1 MKFTI
6 YTADCTGNERNAV
19 YPNKATISN
28 GEELKA
34 AAAFD
39 HVCAAFKENY
49 RNRENF
55 LSSDVIVMDCDNSH
69 SENPA
74 DWVTG
79 ERFLT
84 MVPDTIVAIVPSR
97 NNMKTKDGKCA
108 RPRFHAYFPIPEIR
122 GETAYAEMKQAIHQR
137 FPFFDGAALD
147 AARFIYGCVAET
159 VLWQEGPLSI
169 VSVIGS
175 LPKPSGII
183 PQGQR
188 NNTMS
193 RFAGRV
199 VKRYGATEKA
209 YQIFFEEAE
218 KCDPPLED
226 AELNKIW
233 QSAVRFGEKVSK
245 QEGYVSPDQY
255 NNDFGTRE
263 SLKPGDYSDIGQA
276 KVLKREYGDEL
287 RYTESTD
294 FLRYNGIYWAESH
307 QEAIGAVEEFLE
319 LQLADARDQREA
331 GRKALQELGI
341 AAELIDKGG
350 RVLEKVIE
358 GNQQQAFQAYQAALA
373 YYAFVMKRRDMRY
386 IISALQALK
395 PMVLIPIQ
403 GLDADEFL
411 LNTPSFTYDLRQGM
425 SGRRNHR
432 PEDYITKCTVVDP
445 GEKGE
450 AVWQK
455 ALDEFFTGDQ
465 ELINYAQEICGLM
478 AIGKVYVEALVI
490 AYGDGRNGKSTYW
503 NSIARVL
510 GSYCGGISA
519 DALTAN
525 CKRNIK
531 PEMAELKGKR
541 MVIAAEM
548 EEGVRLSTSVL
559 KQLCST
565 DEVGGEKKY
574 KTPFTFVP
582 THTLVLYTN
591 HLPRVGASDEG
602 TWRRLIVIPFKAQF
616 EGHGEIKNY
625 ANYLVET
632 AGPAILRWI
641 IEGAETVIANEYH
654 LTMPKCV
661 RDAIQEYRGQ
671 NDWLHHFLED
681 CCDVDS
687 SCQEKSGALY
697 TAYRLYCQQ
706 MNEYTRSTTDFYGA
720 LEKAGFDRR
729 KRKAGYFIYG
739 LKLKVSD
746 FP

>member
-1 MKFTI
+1 M
-6 YTADCTGNERNAV
+6 
-19 YPNKATISN
+19 
-28 GEELKA
+28 
-34 AAAFD
+34 
-39 HVCAAFKENY
+39 
-49 RNRENF
+49 
-55 LSSDVIVMDCDNSH
+55 
-69 SENPA
+69 
-74 DWVTG
+74 
-79 ERFLT
+79 
-84 MVPDTIVAIVPSR
+84 
-97 NNMKTKDGKCA
+97 
-108 RPRFHAYFPIPEIR
+108 
-122 GETAYAEMKQAIHQR
+122 
-137 FPFFDGAALD
+137 
-147 AARFIYGCVAET
+147 
-159 VLWQEGPLSI
+159 
-169 VSVIGS
+169 
-175 LPKPSGII
+175 
-183 PQGQR
+183 
-188 NNTMS
+188 
-193 RFAGRV
+193 
-199 VKRYGATEKA
+199 
-209 YQIFFEEAE
+209 
-218 KCDPPLED
+218 
-226 AELNKIW
+226 
-233 QSAVRFGEKVSK
+233 RFGERIAR
-245 QEGYVSPDQY
+245 QDGYVSPDQY
-255 NNDFGTRE
+255 NNDFASRG
-263 SLKPGDYSDIGQA
+263 SLKPEDYSDIGQA

-319 LQLADARDQREA
+319 LQLADARDQMEA
-331 GRKALQELGI
+331 GRKALQEMGV

-350 RVLEKVIE
+350 RMLEKVIE
-358 GNQQQAFQAYQAALA
+358 GSQQKAFQSYQATLA
-373 YYAFVMKRRDMRY
+373 YHAFVMKRRDMRY

-395 PMVLIPIQ
+395 PMLLIPIQ
-403 GLDADEFL
+403 ALDADEFL

-425 SGRRNHR
+425 AGRRNHR
-432 PEDYITKCTVVDP
+432 PEDYITKCTAVDP
-445 GEKGE
+445 GEEGE
-450 AVWQK
+450 AVWQQ
-455 ALDEFFTGDQ
+455 ALGEFFTGDQ
-465 ELINYAQEICGLM
+465 ELIDYAQEICGLM

-565 DEVGGEKKY
+565 DEVGAEKKY

-625 ANYLVET
+625 ADYLVET

-641 IEGAETVIANEYH
+641 IEGAEKVIASEYH

-671 NDWLHHFLED
+671 NDWLRHFLEE
-681 CCDVDS
+681 CCDVNP

-739 LKLKVSD
+739 LKLKVTD
-746 FP
+746 FL